1 MSHARDQRLVLTT
14 GWLLMARLWVSQAG
28 LRTAWWPSSAREC
41 LRREVISRKR
51 KWKLPILKTSSRT
64 DAAAVG
70 DLMALQTPSPV
81 GR

>member
-1 MSHARDQRLVLTT
+1 MSHARNRFGADYRLVADGKAVGVP
-14 GWLLMARLWVSQAG
+14 GWASH
-28 LRTAWWPSSAREC
+28 AWWPSSAREC

-51 KWKLPILKTSSRT
+51 KWKLPILKTSSRM